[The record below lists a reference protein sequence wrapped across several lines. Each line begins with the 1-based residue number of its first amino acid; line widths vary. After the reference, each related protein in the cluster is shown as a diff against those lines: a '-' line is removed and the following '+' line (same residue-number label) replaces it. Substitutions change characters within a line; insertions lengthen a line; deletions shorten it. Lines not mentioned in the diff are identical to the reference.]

1 MATLGDLA
9 KAIDTDNSAVKADQD
24 SITSLQASLAST
36 QASLTGHQEKE
47 TADWKVLA
55 TALASTGGFFRVNSD
70 GTATAYEADPSA
82 PNGVRV
88 TVLHPDSTPV
98 G

>member
-9 KAIDTDNSAVKADQD
+9 KAIDADEAAVKGDQD
-24 SITSLQASLAST
+24 AINSMQSSLAAT
-36 QASLTGHQEKE
+36 QAALVGHQEKE

-55 TALASTGGFFRVNSD
+55 TALASTGGFFRINSD
-70 GTATAYEADPSA
+70 GTATAYEADPNA

-88 TVLHPDSTPV
+88 TVLSPDTTAV